1 MKNIMKKIMMV
12 TMVVVLMSTT
22 VVYGA
27 TNEESKAGDN
37 LRLLGILRGYSDGSL
52 KLDNSIV
59 RAEVAALAVRILV
72 EYEGVEVA
80 GESKIFADV
89 PTSHWAHGVIGNAN
103 KLKLVQGYPG
113 DNFRPDGN
121 ITYGEIVTVMVNV
134 IMLKTQGGTENLS
147 GKWPE
152 NYLERAKS
160 IGIIPGNSSVDPSKV
175 VTRGEVA
182 LIIWDTITVK
192 YK

>member
-1 MKNIMKKIMMV
+1 MKNIMKKIMMM
-12 TMVVVLMSTT
+12 TMVVVLMSTN

-27 TNEESKAGDN
+27 TNEESYAGN
-37 LRLLGILRGYSDGSL
+37 QLRTLGILRGYSDGSL

-59 RAEVAALAVRILV
+59 RAEVAALAVRILG
-72 EYEGVEVA
+72 YEDVEVV

-103 KLKLVQGYPG
+103 KLNLVQGYPG
-113 DNFRPDGN
+113 DTFRPAGN
-121 ITYGEIVTVMVNV
+121 ITYGEIVTIMVNA
-134 IMLKTQGGTENLS
+134 LGRQENLT

-182 LIIWDTITVK
+182 LIIWDTLLVK
-192 YK
+192 Q